1 MAAVGRALVRRG
13 HRVTFFHV
21 QDLQASATAQGLEFS
36 PLGERDFPLGALP
49 ASVKKLSELTGRAS
63 LKYAVSCACR
73 ISDVILRDGPGA
85 MRRAKVDVLLAD
97 QNEPAGGTVAE
108 HLKLPFVSVCT
119 SLPLNHEVLVPPP
132 FVPWSYT
139 ASPLGAVR
147 NAIAYT
153 LFKRLIAPINETLN
167 CYRRMWHLRPVR
179 QPDDCFS
186 PAAQIA
192 QMPREFDFPRRHL
205 PGTFHYLGPWF
216 DRAMPDS
223 PFPFEKLDGRPLI
236 YGSIGTLQ
244 SQNSHYF
251 HIMAEACA
259 GLDAQLVLALGHS
272 QGEALRDLPGQP
284 LVVNFAPQIELLSR
298 AAMTITHAGMNTMQQ
313 SLYFGV
319 PAVAIPLAH
328 DQPAIAA
335 RLARTGAGI
344 VLPPKKLTVESLR
357 NAVRSV
363 LPPDSRFRAEAR
375 RLGQASRAAGG
386 VERAA
391 EIAEQAARV

>member
-1 MAAVGRALVRRG
+1 MAAVGRALIRRG

-21 QDLQASATAQGLEFS
+21 PDLQASATTNGLEFS
-36 PLGERDFPLGALP
+36 PLGQSDFPLGALP
-49 ASVKKLSELTGRAS
+49 ASIHKLSELKGRAS
-63 LKYAVSCACR
+63 LKYAVACACR
-73 ISDVILRDGPGA
+73 ISDLILRDGPAA
-85 MRRAKVDVLLAD
+85 MRRAAVDVLLAD

-108 HLKLPFVSVCT
+108 HLNLPFVSVCT
-119 SLPLNHEVLVPPP
+119 SLPLNHELLVPPP
-132 FVPWSYT
+132 FVPWTYT

-147 NAIAYT
+147 NTIAYA
-153 LFKRLIAPINETLN
+153 LFKHLIAPINQTLN
-167 CYRRMWHLRPVR
+167 RYRTKWNLRPVH

-186 PAAQIA
+186 AAAQIA

-216 DRAMPDS
+216 DRAVPDT

-251 HIMAEACA
+251 QIMAEACA
-259 GLDAQLVLALGHS
+259 GLDAQLVLALGS
-272 QGEALRDLPGQP
+272 GQGEAMRDLPGRP

-298 AAMTITHAGMNTMQQ
+298 AAMTITHAGMNTTQQ

-344 VLPPKKLTVESLR
+344 AIPPRKLTVETLR
-357 NAVRSV
+357 RAVQAV
-363 LPPDSRFRAEAR
+363 LPADSTFRAEAR
-375 RLGQASRAAGG
+375 RLGQACRAAGG

-391 EIAEQAARV
+391 EIAEQAACA